1 MFYKSP
7 DFFWDSVT
15 KFGDL
20 FGCLGFLNAIKVVKR
35 RKNYAKYGGQTAKM
49 TQNTHFRYF
58 ANPTSGADISS

>member
-1 MFYKSP
+1 MNPTINLLVTMFYKSP

-35 RKNYAKYGGQTAKM
+35 RENYAKIWRANGENDAKYA
-49 TQNTHFRYF
+49 F
-58 ANPTSGADISS
+58 